1 MQDGK
6 KVLES
11 ISPVSSCRKYGVS
24 LRQCPQFLFVMMGIV
39 IMVAILA
46 TYSLAALRIGD
57 PAVVSLL
64 VLVVGAVLLA
74 INFVITNSFERMA
87 EASKMKSEFI
97 NIVSH
102 QLRTPLTNIRF
113 SLDFLTSSKLAQTPE
128 QQAEYYDI
136 LKENSARMSDLI
148 DNLLVVARIESGNFP
163 LSKTEVSLEQI
174 AQKLISKFKP
184 YAEASNV
191 KILLFSADHSLKV
204 LGDSLWLE
212 QVIENFLD
220 NAIKYTKGG
229 GDIKIKIFQQ
239 AKKAVVEVQDSG
251 VGISK
256 KEQRFV
262 FERFF
267 RSANAFKK
275 QTEGAG
281 LGLHIA
287 KRVVELLDGKIGF
300 SSKENKGSTFWFS
313 LPLKNNG

>member
-1 MQDGK
+1 MQNGK
-6 KVLES
+6 KVFES
-11 ISPVSSCRKYGVS
+11 INPVSSCRKFGVS
-24 LRQCPQFLFVMMGIV
+24 LWQCPQFLFVVMGIIIIV
-39 IMVAILA
+39 VILA

-57 PAVVSLL
+57 PVIVSLL
-64 VLVVGAVLLA
+64 VLVVAGVLLV
-74 INFVITNSFERMA
+74 INFVITDSFERMA

-113 SLDFLTSSKLAQTPE
+113 SLDFLTSGKLVQTPE

-136 LKENSARMSDLI
+136 LKENSARMGDLI
-148 DNLLVVARIESGNFP
+148 DNLLTVARMESGNFP
-163 LSKTEVSLEQI
+163 LNKTEVSLEQI
-174 AQKLISKFKP
+174 AQKLINKFKP

-191 KILLFSADHSLKV
+191 KIMLFSADHSLKV
-204 LGDSLWLE
+204 MADSLWLE
-212 QVIENFLD
+212 QVIENFMD
-220 NAIKYTKGG
+220 NAIKYTTGG

-239 AKKAVVEVQDSG
+239 AKKAFMEVQDSG
-251 VGISK
+251 VGIPK
-256 KEQRFV
+256 REQRFI

-267 RSANAFKK
+267 RSADALKK

-287 KRVVELLDGKIGF
+287 KRVIELLGGKIGF